1 MARLS
6 AKVKIILKNSD
17 DKESVA
23 KSVYKIQKSLR
34 EDIKMLNSNEFLLAM
49 NQSTD
54 KLYFRNLEESTCKR
68 LLAINDNLKAGY
80 NELYESMQLRN
91 LEDISKNSPNV
102 REVCELFT
110 IRDNPEVHLLKSSII
125 KTVKLLRDEE
135 KTMKL
140 ILKELKTKYNITD
153 DNIKKYDEEINK
165 SMDID
170 LGWSNK

>member
-1 MARLS
+1 MAKLS

-34 EDIKMLNSNEFLLAM
+34 EDIKMLNSNEFIMAM
-49 NQSTD
+49 NQSTE
-54 KLYFRNLEESTCKR
+54 KLYFRDLNEETHKKV
-68 LLAINDNLKAGY
+68 LTINDNLKSGY
-80 NELYESMQLRN
+80 DELYESMKLKN

-153 DNIKKYDEEINK
+153 DKIKKFDKEIKADSN
-165 SMDID
+165 ID
-170 LGWSNK
+170 LGWK